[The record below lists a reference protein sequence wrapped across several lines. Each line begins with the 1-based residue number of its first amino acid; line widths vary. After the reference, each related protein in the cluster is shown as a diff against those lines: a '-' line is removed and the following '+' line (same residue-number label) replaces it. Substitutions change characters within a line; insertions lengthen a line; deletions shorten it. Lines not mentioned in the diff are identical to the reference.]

1 MDKTPEKSSND
12 LRELVYRGVE
22 SDELDYKAALN
33 WTGMSRAAR
42 AKIVRHCIALANTKG
57 GYIVV
62 GVGED
67 ASGQPS
73 VYQGLTPEQAHGF
86 DPSTAGP
93 FINRYVEPPIDFTIE
108 RPVIDGKRY
117 AIFVV
122 RPFKKLPHVCT
133 ASIENELQ
141 TGVFYIRTTDAS
153 SRPAYRAIEMQ
164 ALIQRSLRNQREELG
179 RMLRGILYENR
190 SGLQESAATQF
201 ADTIASA
208 QVFFRRRKSPP
219 PGMPSLLLN
228 LSVEPPNYNP
238 EAFTLSHIRRAVDNA
253 WTLLAGSE
261 FIRFGDLSKAYLT
274 NVSLRSLPE
283 KQLKMWQVFKTGLFH
298 YIEYLE
304 APDRRVSYENLV
316 KALAEAVSFLGK
328 LYAELGYAEELLTI
342 RLTISGTENFSLRPN
357 ADSDEEFRCRIPEV
371 RIEMRRSAADLAT
384 GFETHAQ
391 RLIRECC
398 ERFNLPEH
406 YLQNLP
412 RLIHAHLERR

>member
-1 MDKTPEKSSND
+1 
-12 LRELVYRGVE
+12 
-22 SDELDYKAALN
+22 
-33 WTGMSRAAR
+33 
-42 AKIVRHCIALANTKG
+42 
-57 GYIVV
+57 
-62 GVGED
+62 
-67 ASGQPS
+67 
-73 VYQGLTPEQAHGF
+73 
-86 DPSTAGP
+86 
-93 FINRYVEPPIDFTIE
+93 
-108 RPVIDGKRY
+108 
-117 AIFVV
+117 
-122 RPFKKLPHVCT
+122 
-133 ASIENELQ
+133 
-141 TGVFYIRTTDAS
+141 
-153 SRPAYRAIEMQ
+153 MQ

-190 SGLQESAATQF
+190 SGLQESATTQF

-228 LSVEPPNYNP
+228 LSVEPPTYNP

-316 KALAEAVSFLGK
+316 KALAEAVSVLGK
-328 LYAELGYAEELLTI
+328 LDAELGYAEELLTI